1 MKKVI
6 ILMVTFSLGYLA
18 HFFVSRMGYEK
29 IDVATIIDNPK
40 VEPLSGNDTFVTY
53 VDFDG
58 KNFSVPQVA
67 IKKGDYLALTN
78 TSDNLQMWLVSTVSA
93 MTTVR
98 GYAKGERL
106 QTILDDV
113 GVYIVGEKNSGS
125 KLKVKVD

>member
-58 KNFSVPQVA
+58 KNFSVPQVV

-98 GYAKGERL
+98 GYAMGERL